1 MLCNL
6 FCFYLFFS
14 RLCVCRY
21 LLMLS
26 LFWSVFFGN
35 MFVSVCFSVPN
46 SIFFDFSSSYVH
58 QFPSSLD
65 PSKFCFCP
73 LFQSKIL
80 VSVKDFWPWSNIFSS
95 VNVFFIF
102 FPCFDR
108 NLLFRWIMCF
118 PPLVRSNF
126 LILMNLLFFLP
137 YFRRNS
143 LFQ

>member
-1 MLCNL
+1 MFLVGARN
-6 FCFYLFFS
+6 
-14 RLCVCRY
+14 V
-21 LLMLS
+21 LS

-46 SIFFDFSSSYVH
+46 SNFFDFSSSYVH

-95 VNVFFIF
+95 VNVFFHASIDIYYF
-102 FPCFDR
+102 GGSSVFP
-108 NLLFRWIMCF
+108 L
-118 PPLVRSNF
+118 
-126 LILMNLLFFLP
+126 
-137 YFRRNS
+137 
-143 LFQ
+143 